1 MDDVREVVVAIK
13 LIKKE
18 SEYNEWSK
26 IIKKA
31 KTYRKVTTLPK
42 VEENLHICEPTGT
55 FLKAQQ
61 A

>member
-13 LIKKE
+13 QIKKE
-18 SEYNEWSK
+18 AEYNEWSK

-31 KTYRKVTTLPK
+31 KTYRKVTTPK
-42 VEENLHICEPTGT
+42 VEENLHICEPAGT
-55 FLKAQQ
+55 FLKSQQ